1 MGIYQLTLSV
11 HQLVDFLLRSGDID
25 NRVFNK
31 ETMNEGSRLH
41 ALYQSK
47 QNNNYL
53 AEYNLKQ
60 TFHYQDYDITLQGRA
75 DGIIIEKDTFII
87 DEIKTSVED
96 LNTFKEKHLDWHLGQ
111 AKCYALM
118 FCKERKLNDIQIRIS
133 YFRQGKKDKL
143 FLNFTFQYDE
153 LLEFINNLFEQYLN
167 FYNIILRNRI
177 LLNESIKNLPFP
189 FKNYRNGQQK
199 LAKFVYFV
207 GKQRKKLFV
216 QAPTGIGKT
225 MSCLYPFAKLLK
237 DNSESK
243 IFYLTAKNSGKL
255 SAGNAIEILKNKGLK
270 AHSIIVTAKEKIC
283 PYVDKNCNPD
293 ECPLTKSYY
302 NNLARVLSY
311 CLEKYDN
318 FNQEN
323 IFDIALKES
332 MCPFELSLDLSLYCD
347 IIVCDYNY
355 FFDPLVYMKRYFDED
370 ASNFLLLIDEA
381 HNLVDRSK
389 EMYSANI
396 NFDNIKK
403 YKKENKNIDNKKLK
417 RIINKLY
424 KLSKLYDSSCQD
436 EYTVLLDLLEDT
448 NKIFKNFYNVYL
460 DISKNESKLINSRLT
475 DIFLDINKFIK
486 IYELYSDNYIL
497 YFHKKIIKN
506 KSYDLNLTL
515 KCLDASK
522 YLSSLLKNVKSSV
535 FFSATLTP
543 FNYYADV
550 LGGDKNIDPYLS
562 LPSPFPIENMLMMI
576 APNISIKYKKRL
588 ESYQIV
594 SDYIKTF
601 ISHQK
606 GNYFVFTP
614 SYEYLNNLI
623 PYLDEI
629 NAKIVVQTTDMD
641 DIKKQKFLDNFT
653 LNPDKTTVGVVVLGG
668 AFSEGIDLVS
678 DRLIGAV
685 IIGVGLP
692 KVSFELDAIAKYYDK
707 LGMPGLDY
715 AYVDPGMNK
724 VMQAVGRVI
733 RSEKDKGAILLIDE
747 RYTLNKYQDL
757 FKSEWRNY
765 QVVFNKEDIN
775 QLLLQFYK
783 K

>member
-75 DGIIIEKDTFII
+75 DGIIVEKDTFII
-87 DEIKTSVED
+87 DEIKTSIED

-118 FCKERKLNDIQIRIS
+118 FCKERKLDNIQIRIS

-225 MSCLYPFAKLLK
+225 MSCLYPFVKLLK

-255 SAGNAIEILKNKGLK
+255 SASNAIDILKNKGLK
-270 AHSIIVTAKEKIC
+270 SHFIIVTAKEKIC
-283 PYVDKNCNPD
+283 PYEDKNCNPD

-311 CLEKYDN
+311 CLEKYDS
-318 FNQEN
+318 FDQEN
-323 IFDIALKES
+323 ILDIALKES

-370 ASNFLLLIDEA
+370 ASNYLLLIDEA

-417 RIINKLY
+417 RIINRLY
-424 KLSKLYDSSCQD
+424 KLSKLYDSTCQD
-436 EYTVLLDLLEDT
+436 EHTVLLDLLEDT
-448 NKIFKNFYNVYL
+448 DKIFKNFYNVYL
-460 DISKNESKLINSRLT
+460 DISKNESKLISSRLT
-475 DIFLDINKFIK
+475 DIFLDVNKFIK

-522 YLSSLLKNVKSSV
+522 YLSSLLKNVKSSI
-535 FFSATLTP
+535 FFSATLAP

-550 LGGDKNIDPYLS
+550 LGGDKNLDPYLS

-594 SDYIKTF
+594 SEYIKTF

-606 GNYFVFTP
+606 GNYFVFAP

-623 PYLDEI
+623 PYLDGI

-641 DIKKQKFLDNFT
+641 DIQKQQFLDNFT
-653 LNPDKTTVGVVVLGG
+653 LNPDKTTLGVVVLGG

-692 KVSFELDAIAKYYDK
+692 KVSFELDATAKYYDK

-747 RYTLNKYQDL
+747 RYMLNKYQDL

>member
-75 DGIIIEKDTFII
+75 DGIIVEKDTFII
-87 DEIKTSVED
+87 DEIKTSIED

-118 FCKERKLNDIQIRIS
+118 FCKERKLDNIQIRIS

-143 FLNFTFQYDE
+143 FLNFAFQYDE
-153 LLEFINNLFEQYLN
+153 LLEFINNLFDQYLN

-225 MSCLYPFAKLLK
+225 MSCLYPFVKLLK

-255 SAGNAIEILKNKGLK
+255 SASNAIDILRNKGLK
-270 AHSIIVTAKEKIC
+270 SHFIIVTAKEKIC
-283 PYVDKNCNPD
+283 PYEGKNCNPD

-311 CLEKYDN
+311 CLEKYDS
-318 FNQEN
+318 FDQEN
-323 IFDIALKES
+323 ILDIALKES

-370 ASNFLLLIDEA
+370 ASNYLLLIDEA

-417 RIINKLY
+417 RIINRLY
-424 KLSKLYDSSCQD
+424 KLSKLYDSTCED
-436 EYTVLLDLLEDT
+436 EHTVLLDLLEDT
-448 NKIFKNFYNVYL
+448 DKIFKNFYNVYL
-460 DISKNESKLINSRLT
+460 DISKNESKLISSRLT
-475 DIFLDINKFIK
+475 DIFLDVNKFIK

-522 YLSSLLKNVKSSV
+522 YLSSLLKNVKSSI
-535 FFSATLTP
+535 FFSATLAP

-550 LGGDKNIDPYLS
+550 LGGDKNLDPYLS

-594 SDYIKTF
+594 SEYIKTF

-606 GNYFVFTP
+606 GNYFVFAP
-614 SYEYLNNLI
+614 SYEYLNILI
-623 PYLDEI
+623 PYLDGI

-641 DIKKQKFLDNFT
+641 DIQKQQFLDNFT
-653 LNPDKTTVGVVVLGG
+653 LNPDKTTLGVVVLGG

-692 KVSFELDAIAKYYDK
+692 KVSFELDATAKYYDK

-747 RYTLNKYQDL
+747 RYMLNKYQDL